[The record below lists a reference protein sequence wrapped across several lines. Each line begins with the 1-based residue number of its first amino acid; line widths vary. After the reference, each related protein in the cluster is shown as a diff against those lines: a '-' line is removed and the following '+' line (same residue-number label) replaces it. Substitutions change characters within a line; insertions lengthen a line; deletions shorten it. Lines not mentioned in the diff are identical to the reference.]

1 MNNTFQIDDIVAEV
15 KIEKI
20 VLLEVFERVEF
31 LEPIKIFL
39 SLFNGWYLSN
49 APPSRMGI

>member
-20 VLLEVFERVEF
+20 VLLEVFIQEF
-31 LEPIKIFL
+31 LEPIKIFF